1 MKIFGYIAHMNKKVV
16 MEAGISSIR
25 TMADNT
31 IRLTLD
37 CQEMPSDQMA
47 RVFDLKGSPGMVLIS
62 SGQISK
68 EEIDAVDNFTTDFE
82 ITKKTPSQRLRA
94 VLYKVWES
102 TQPNYQLDGQK
113 KVMPFDLFYSNQL
126 ETIITHYKQ
135 KID

>member
-1 MKIFGYIAHMNKKVV
+1 MNKKVI

-31 IRLTLD
+31 IRITMD

-68 EEIDAVDNFTTDFE
+68 DEIDAVDNFTTDFE
-82 ITKKTPSQRLRA
+82 VSKKTPSQRLRA
-94 VLYKVWES
+94 VLYKLWE
-102 TQPNYQLDGQK
+102 NGNRYIKLMGIK
-113 KVMPFDLFYSNQL
+113 N
-126 ETIITHYKQ
+126 
-135 KID
+135 

>member
-1 MKIFGYIAHMNKKVV
+1 MSKNVI

-47 RVFDLKGSPGMVLIS
+47 RVFELKGSPGMVLIS
-62 SGQISK
+62 SGGIS
-68 EEIDAVDNFTTDFE
+68 EEQIDAVSNYTTDYE
-82 ITKKTPSQRLRA
+82 ITKKSPSQRLRA
-94 VLYKVWES
+94 VLYKVWECQ
-102 TQPNYQLDGQK
+102 QPAYQLDGEK
-113 KVMPFDLFYSNQL
+113 KLMPFDLFYSNQL
-126 ETIITHYKQ
+126 ETIISHFKT

>member
-1 MKIFGYIAHMNKKVV
+1 MNKKVI

-31 IRLTLD
+31 IRITMD

-62 SGQISK
+62 TGQISK

-82 ITKKTPSQRLRA
+82 VSKKTPSQRLRA
-94 VLYKVWES
+94 VLYKLWEKR
-102 TQPNYQLDGQK
+102 QPVYQIDGDK
-113 KVMPFDLFYSNQL
+113 KLMPFDIFYTNQL
-126 ETIITHYKQ
+126 EVIISHFKQ
-135 KID
+135 KIDE